1 MHILQTIATFASRT
15 FAVWI
20 IVFSGLAVLFP
31 DVFAPL
37 AGYTVP
43 LLAVVMLGMGLTL
56 RFADFTVVAR
66 RPIPLLTGVVTQFV
80 VMPALAWGVA
90 TLLGLP
96 AEVALGLILLGSVPG
111 GTASNVVAYL
121 ARGDVA
127 VSVAMTSISTIAA
140 ILVTPFLVLFYGG
153 HLLPVDTGA
162 MVLSIAQVVLLPVL
176 AGLVLRALMPRVI
189 ERATPVVPM
198 VSVVA
203 VVVICSGVVGA
214 SVETLLAGGLLVI
227 AAVMVHNLIGLA
239 IGYGV
244 AKLMGMSEAQRRSI
258 SFEIGI
264 QNSGLASTLATAH
277 FGPAAALPGA
287 IAAVWANISGPLLS
301 TFWGSRPPQ
310 DEFPATTTAAPA
322 AEPGGDL
329 PPRAS

>member
-1 MHILQTIATFASRT
+1 MNLLSSIATFVSRT

-20 IVFSGLAVLFP
+20 IVFSGLAVGFP

-37 AGYTVP
+37 SEYTVP

-56 RFADFTVVAR
+56 RFGDFAMIVR
-66 RPIPLLTGVVTQFV
+66 RPVPLLTGVVAQYL
-80 VMPALAWGVA
+80 VMPALAWAVA
-90 TLLGLP
+90 MVFGLP
-96 AEVALGLILLGSVPG
+96 AEIALGLILLGSVPG

-127 VSVAMTSISTIAA
+127 VSVAMTSISTVVS

-153 HLLPVDTGA
+153 HLVPVNTGE

-176 AGLVLRALMPRVI
+176 VGLLLRALMPRTI
-189 ERATPVVPM
+189 ERATPLVPT

-203 VVVICSGVVGA
+203 VVVICAGVVGA
-214 SVETLLAGGLLVI
+214 SVETLLTAGMLVI
-227 AAVMVHNLIGLA
+227 LAVVVHNLVGLA
-239 IGYGV
+239 VGYVV
-244 AKLMGMSEAQRRSI
+244 AKLMGMPEAQRRAI
-258 SFEIGI
+258 SFEVGI
-264 QNSGLASTLATAH
+264 QNSGLAATLAVAH

-287 IAAVWANISGPLLS
+287 IAAVWANISGPILA
-301 TFWGSRPPQ
+301 TFWGGRPPR
-310 DEFPATTTAAPA
+310 EA
-322 AEPGGDL
+322 AEAVDGESSGAAGSDGL